1 MGIIHSLGIRN
12 NTVYFFSESWKRTTL
27 LHNHDEKQ
35 NWQKRNH
42 TSALAWKVMSKIVQF
57 TRLFSFLV
65 KLMLARW
72 ETNGCDAL
80 KEIWVKS
87 LKLHIEIFAT
97 ETNKKKQKRSEKF
110 NKTTRDNGPF
120 RLYSKC
126 ACVNDMY
133 FMPVCTSM
141 YRMEHKKTENSVSE
155 RAHAQGPCQ
164 DTPKSTTWRK

>member
-1 MGIIHSLGIRN
+1 MGIIHNLGIRN
-12 NTVYFFSESWKRTTL
+12 NTVYFFSESWKRTTF

-35 NWQKRNH
+35 NK
-42 TSALAWKVMSKIVQF
+42 TKPKSYFCLSLEGCLK
-57 TRLFSFLV
+57 LFSSHAFLV
-65 KLMLARW
+65 SWLILCWHDARR
-72 ETNGCDAL
+72 CDAL

-87 LKLHIEIFAT
+87 LKLHGEIFAT

-133 FMPVCTSM
+133 FMLVCTSM
-141 YRMEHKKTENSVSE
+141 YRMEHKKTESSVSE
-155 RAHAQGPCQ
+155 RARAQAPCQ